1 MPPFLAKKK
10 QAWVYRIVKIMAQN
24 SAVLPLHLLVIFT
37 VVILAYTQ
45 CGGKSNK
52 TLIVDV

>member
-1 MPPFLAKKK
+1 
-10 QAWVYRIVKIMAQN
+10 MAQN